1 MPAYAL
7 ERNFRETRNEEWR
20 LRQIML
26 PDALVASVIEWSRP
40 DTPAQRLGMLG
51 MRSPV
56 SLSMIDAAIRDLMDM
71 NLQVNSGELDVV
83 VNELQMLRQGW
94 REQSVEEFG
103 IDPAGLDDGE
113 YDVTALFGVEDEMEI
128 AT

>member
-1 MPAYAL
+1 MIVN
-7 ERNFRETRNEEWR
+7 REWR

-26 PDALVASVIEWSRP
+26 PDALVASVIEWGRP

-51 MRSPV
+51 MREPV
-56 SLSMIDAAIRDLMDM
+56 SLSMIDAAIGDLMDM

-103 IDPAGLDDGE
+103 IDPGGVDDGE
-113 YDVTALFGVEDEMEI
+113 YDLVTLFGVEDEMEI